1 MSELESESVI
11 LLVPSRAA
19 ALCSMPLKAV
29 APSFPPHGLSKHMTD
44 ALLVPA
50 GAVVGLASMPLKAVA
65 PSFASCTWD
74 GVKAALAMTE
84 EEEYGVSAPRQLLVL
99 QAPASASGARDQVLG
114 DPVASL
120 PSPPTISPECAVLL

>member
-1 MSELESESVI
+1 
-11 LLVPSRAA
+11 
-19 ALCSMPLKAV
+19 
-29 APSFPPHGLSKHMTD
+29 MTD

-99 QAPASASGARDQVLG
+99 QAPPSASGARDQVLG